1 MRLGLL
7 IFSLAF
13 LVRFI
18 NLLFLDLDIETYLI
32 EDQKFYWEWSLKSAY
47 LPWSELSSEL
57 LAERMPGSFWFFAF
71 LQWLTNE
78 NLFYILILQS
88 LIDSITCFII
98 FLCAG
103 LVNKKY
109 ELFAGIFAACSPLMI
124 VISSQILSD
133 TIFLFIF
140 SCSLYFLLKFIYIN
154 NSIYSLFLCALF
166 LGISTFIRAA
176 NFPLIFLSLPI
187 IISITIFHD
196 FSRKKIIFCS
206 ILFLI
211 IALMPVSN
219 RWFNNIIYN
228 ETFSLTSQAGSHAAY
243 WIVPGILNISKN
255 MDRSSAIKY
264 INMRIDNEE
273 RLIGNNYKDSKTM
286 LNISKDIIFE
296 QSLLHLSYAWVRSS
310 LLNIATS
317 SVLLDSRVRN
327 LNHPSFAKAENITE
341 WTKKL
346 FLEKDNLVY
355 GRVLL
360 ASLIFSIF
368 TALAFIIGLYY
379 SVRENIIISVL
390 SVCIIVYFCLI
401 TGPVISPKYCL
412 PFLPI
417 IIYFQS
423 ITLERLFYFIN
434 NRNNS

>member
-1 MRLGLL
+1 M
-7 IFSLAF
+7 
-13 LVRFI
+13 
-18 NLLFLDLDIETYLI
+18 
-32 EDQKFYWEWSLKSAY
+32 
-47 LPWSELSSEL
+47 
-57 LAERMPGSFWFFAF
+57 
-71 LQWLTNE
+71 
-78 NLFYILILQS
+78 
-88 LIDSITCFII
+88 
-98 FLCAG
+98 
-103 LVNKKY
+103 
-109 ELFAGIFAACSPLMI
+109 
-124 VISSQILSD
+124 
-133 TIFLFIF
+133 LFILF
-140 SCSLYFLLKFIYIN
+140 IKFIYIN

>member
-140 SCSLYFLLKFIYIN
+140 SCSLYFLL
-154 NSIYSLFLCALF
+154 SLF
-166 LGISTFIRAA
+166 I
-176 NFPLIFLSLPI
+176 
-187 IISITIFHD
+187 
-196 FSRKKIIFCS
+196 
-206 ILFLI
+206 
-211 IALMPVSN
+211 
-219 RWFNNIIYN
+219 
-228 ETFSLTSQAGSHAAY
+228 
-243 WIVPGILNISKN
+243 
-255 MDRSSAIKY
+255 
-264 INMRIDNEE
+264 
-273 RLIGNNYKDSKTM
+273 
-286 LNISKDIIFE
+286 
-296 QSLLHLSYAWVRSS
+296 
-310 LLNIATS
+310 
-317 SVLLDSRVRN
+317 
-327 LNHPSFAKAENITE
+327 
-341 WTKKL
+341 
-346 FLEKDNLVY
+346 
-355 GRVLL
+355 
-360 ASLIFSIF
+360 
-368 TALAFIIGLYY
+368 
-379 SVRENIIISVL
+379 
-390 SVCIIVYFCLI
+390 
-401 TGPVISPKYCL
+401 
-412 PFLPI
+412 
-417 IIYFQS
+417 
-423 ITLERLFYFIN
+423 
-434 NRNNS
+434 